1 MSSIHKKGEFTK
13 IFLITFKLLR
23 QCFRLFFKIFTSL
36 ILYWAWT
43 WPYLTF
49 WPLSFLDFWVI
60 KNGMHEIDWARVD
73 WDRSTDEIQYRPVP
87 NVAPFTFLIR
97 GDSQIHIK
105 NTVLRT
111 LYYDNNEP
119 MTSSLPYVSTRERTP
134 YLSNTSWILG
144 SQLWTYLGLGST
156 FILSKMVQ
164 DWTQKYYFLLIKN
177 FVWCF
182 PKVESF
188 IDQTFLNVIK

>member
-1 MSSIHKKGEFTK
+1 MSSIHKKGGFTK

-23 QCFRLFFKIFTSL
+23 QCFRLFFQNFHFTDSL
-36 ILYWAWT
+36 LSLNLALFDL
-43 WPYLTF
+43 LT
-49 WPLSFLDFWVI
+49 SEFLDFWVI

-119 MTSSLPYVSTRERTP
+119 MTSSLPYVSTPYCERTP

-144 SQLWTYLGLGST
+144 SQLWTYLGFGST
-156 FILSKMVQ
+156 LF
-164 DWTQKYYFLLIKN
+164 
-177 FVWCF
+177 
-182 PKVESF
+182 
-188 IDQTFLNVIK
+188 

>member
-1 MSSIHKKGEFTK
+1 MFSSFFQNFHFTDS
-13 IFLITFKLLR
+13 LLSLNLA
-23 QCFRLFFKIFTSL
+23 LFDLLTSE
-36 ILYWAWT
+36 
-43 WPYLTF
+43 
-49 WPLSFLDFWVI
+49 FLDFWVI

-119 MTSSLPYVSTRERTP
+119 MTSSLCFHPV
-134 YLSNTSWILG
+134 
-144 SQLWTYLGLGST
+144 LWADT
-156 FILSKMVQ
+156 
-164 DWTQKYYFLLIKN
+164 LLIGY
-177 FVWCF
+177 
-182 PKVESF
+182 
-188 IDQTFLNVIK
+188 IMDT

>member
-144 SQLWTYLGLGST
+144 SQLWTYLGFGST
-156 FILSKMVQ
+156 LFY
-164 DWTQKYYFLLIKN
+164 QKWFKIELIKTV
-177 FVWCF
+177 FCWF
-182 PKVESF
+182 GISF
-188 IDQTFLNVIK
+188 DVFQKLNHL

>member
-119 MTSSLPYVSTRERTP
+119 MTSSLPYVSIVSGHPTYRIQHGYLDRNSEHTWDFGRP
-134 YLSNTSWILG
+134 Y
-144 SQLWTYLGLGST
+144 
-156 FILSKMVQ
+156 F
-164 DWTQKYYFLLIKN
+164 IKN
-177 FVWCF
+177 WSRGFH
-182 PKVESF
+182 
-188 IDQTFLNVIK
+188 DTRLN